1 MIEIAK
7 SDFKIGEQTFKRT
20 DNALTMYIADE
31 YQRLYDA
38 TEAERR
44 REYDNLGFFY
54 GLEQKQWPDEVRD
67 QMDAEGRHVAT
78 YNLSHRKVQGIAGS
92 ITRNPF
98 DVKYVGDDVV
108 LDNLTEALQ
117 QMYYSDKELMDW
129 ESEYF
134 QGVVYGLIYRGVW
147 TMQVETDMPASPLGN
162 IAIRCRQ
169 PGTTLIDPDWRSTS
183 SKKLHLVYHVG
194 WLTAQQIK
202 DTYKKK
208 TPEIEAELTFQQVFG
223 KDWESNQEIDWSENH
238 ETKYGS
244 TYKVIEKHY
253 LKREKVTREY
263 DPVTK
268 TVFWEW
274 MSDEEKMDI
283 AQRNNISSED
293 IKEIEIPDA
302 LISYTQTVCP
312 SLSTNLVLEDRKD
325 TFQIGRLHDFM
336 WSATWINGKPLGV
349 IDFLKDAQREVN
361 YRQSTITLAAQAAI
375 NTGVQLDPAMFGN
388 DERLIKEFEKNY
400 GNPRQVGRIK
410 AGMSRQFPDGIK
422 PLARIQVAPDLY
434 QIVGQMIDLMDML
447 VPQPAAGEARTER
460 SGESGIHFA
469 QKLEVMKTMQ
479 QPMMMGIKQ
488 LWNDIGEAYLYF
500 AAQLYSHGIRRFASA
515 DGKTEF
521 DINVPKIDLNTGQE
535 YIENDFSQLSTMR
548 HRIQISESPSGV
560 NVRMMQRELNLGI
573 LSSWPKDSMPNTALT
588 FAENIARSLDQTEE
602 EKQNTDK
609 ALNMDR
615 QLMESRTMAE
625 ITQNQAVIQQG
636 QAAQGQQQGGG
647 MPQGGGGQPM
657 QAPPPEALGI
667 QPNIESAIVD
677 IPENYPGQGSG
688 LSQL

>member
-7 SDFKIGEQTFKRT
+7 SEFSIGEHKFKRT
-20 DNALTMYIADE
+20 DDAMVMYVTDE
-31 YQRLYDA
+31 YQRLYDSL
-38 TEAERR
+38 EAERR

-67 QMDAEGRHVAT
+67 QLDSEGRHIAT

-98 DVKYVGDDVV
+98 DEKYVGDNVD

-117 QMYYSDKELMDW
+117 QIYYSDKELMDW

-134 QGVVYGLIYRGVW
+134 QGVIYGLIYRGVW
-147 TMQVETDMPASPLGN
+147 TMQVETDMPASPMGN

-183 SKKLHLVYHVG
+183 SKKLMLDYHVG
-194 WLTAQQIK
+194 WYTASQLK
-202 DTYKKK
+202 DIYKTKSA
-208 TPEIEAELTFQQVFG
+208 EIDVEAKFQEIFG
-223 KDWESNQEIDWSENH
+223 KDWETNQEIDWSEEH

-244 TYKVIEKHY
+244 TYKVIEKHF
-253 LKREKVTREY
+253 LKREKVVREY

-274 MSDEEKMDI
+274 MSDEEKTKM
-283 AQRNNISSED
+283 AQMNGISSED

-312 SLSTNLVLEDRKD
+312 ALSTNLVLENRKD
-325 TFQIGRLHDFM
+325 TFQIGRLHDFV
-336 WSATWINGKPLGV
+336 WSATWINGKPLGI

-375 NTGVQLDPAMFGN
+375 NTGVQVDPAMFGN

-400 GNPRQVGRIK
+400 GNPRQTARIK
-410 AGMSRQFPDGIK
+410 PGMSRQFPEGIK

-434 QIVGQMIDLMDML
+434 NIVSQMIDLMDIL

-479 QPMMMGIKQ
+479 QPMMLGIKQ

-500 AAQLYSHGIRRFASA
+500 ASQLYSHGIRRFTSA
-515 DGKTEF
+515 DGKTKF
-521 DINVPKIDLNTGQE
+521 DINIPKINLATGQE
-535 YIENDFSQLSTMR
+535 YIENDFSRLSTMR
-548 HRIQISESPSGV
+548 HRIQISESPAGV

-573 LSSWPKDSMPNTALT
+573 LGSWPKDSMPNTALT
-588 FAENIARSLDQTEE
+588 FAENVARSMDQTEE
-602 EKQNTDK
+602 EKLHTEK
-609 ALNMDR
+609 ALNLDR
-615 QLMESRTMAE
+615 ELMESRTMAE
-625 ITQNQAVIQQG
+625 ITQNQAIIQQG
-636 QAAQGQQQGGG
+636 QAAAGGGGG
-647 MPQGGGGQPM
+647 MPPAGGGGQPQPGM
-657 QAPPPEALGI
+657 TPEMVGGPPP
-667 QPNIESAIVD
+667 IESAIATP
-677 IPENYPGQGSG
+677 PEDYRGGAV
-688 LSQL
+688 